1 MKKMMFLGLVVLL
14 GISFSGCGTTNT
26 KIRPYAEVKQE
37 VQDLKAIVTRADRSG
52 IYLALKHDSP
62 QEMEIL
68 WEDSRLGGD
77 KVSHGTYVDV
87 NDYKIP
93 QVNTVLKAGEIFQTV
108 LHRKSDIYY
117 LDPVLYQPGGVKI
130 KALEYPIKLEL
141 KVKTAMGVSSWD
153 VEIQQEESLYQKD
166 VDARLQGAKDGN
178 YIPEFT
184 EETIEVREDKK
195 VIKRMNQS

>member
-1 MKKMMFLGLVVLL
+1 MKKLVFLGLVVLL

-77 KVSHGTYVDV
+77 KVSHGTYADV

-141 KVKTAMGVSSWD
+141 KVKTVMGVSSWD

-195 VIKRMNQS
+195 VIKRF